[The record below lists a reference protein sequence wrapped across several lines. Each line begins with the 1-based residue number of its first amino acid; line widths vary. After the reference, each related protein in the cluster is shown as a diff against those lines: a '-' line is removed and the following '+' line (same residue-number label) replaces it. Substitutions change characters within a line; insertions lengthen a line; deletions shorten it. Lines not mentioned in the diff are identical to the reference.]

1 MNIIPRKLVATF
13 SICGYDPASGEIGVG
28 VQSKFLAVGAVV
40 PWVKAGVGAIATQS
54 WANTSYGSEGLKLL
68 EQGLAPREVLDR
80 LTGADE
86 GRTQRQV
93 GIVDAQGR
101 SASFTGD
108 ECYPWAG
115 QICGE
120 NFACQGNIL
129 VGPETVQAMAQAFK
143 STPGDLA
150 AKLLAALDAGQQ
162 AGGDSRGKQSA
173 ALYVARE
180 KGGYGGYNDRYI
192 DLRVD
197 DHPEPI
203 KELIRIHSLY
213 KLYFYKTDPAQIMT
227 IEGPLA
233 AEMQELLNKWGYPTP
248 VSGVLDANFKEA
260 LKTFYLTEN
269 FDERICEDGYIDGEV
284 LEFMRQKS

>member
-1 MNIIPRKLVATF
+1 MRIPRKLVATF
-13 SICGYDPASGEIGVG
+13 SICGYDPATGEIGVA
-28 VQSKFLAVGAVV
+28 VQSKFLSVGSVV

-68 EQGLAPREVLDR
+68 EQGLSPQAVIDK
-80 LTGADE
+80 LTAADE
-86 GRTQRQV
+86 GRNLRQV
-93 GIVDAQGR
+93 GIVAHGGQ
-101 SASFTGD
+101 SASFTGS

-115 QICGE
+115 GICGE

-129 VGPETVQAMAQAFK
+129 VSQETVQAMANTFEKAE
-143 STPGDLA
+143 GDLA
-150 AKLLAALDAGQQ
+150 ARLLAALDAGQQ

-173 ALYVARE
+173 ALYVAKD

-213 KLYFYKTDPAQIMT
+213 RLYFYKTKPEDILM
-227 IEGPLA
+227 IEGPLVT
-233 AEMQELLNKWGYPTP
+233 EIQERLNKWGYTTP
-248 VSGVLDANFKEA
+248 INGILDEQFNQA
-260 LKTFYLTEN
+260 LQAFYLTEN
-269 FDERICEDGYIDGEV
+269 FDERICETGFIDREV
-284 LEFMRQKS
+284 LDFMRQRA

>member
-1 MNIIPRKLVATF
+1 MRIPRKLVATF
-13 SICGYDPASGEIGVG
+13 SICGYDPVTEEIGVA

-54 WANTSYGSEGLKLL
+54 WANTSYGTDGLKLL
-68 EQGLAPREVLDR
+68 QAGFSPQEVIER
-80 LTGADE
+80 LTKADE
-86 GRTQRQV
+86 GRNLRQLGV
-93 GIVDAQGR
+93 IDNTGR
-101 SASFTGD
+101 SASFTGT

-115 QICGE
+115 GLAGE

-129 VGPETVQAMAQAFK
+129 VGGETVQAMADTFN
-143 STPGDLA
+143 STRGDLA
-150 AKLLAALDAGQQ
+150 ERLLAALDAGQQ

-173 ALYVARE
+173 ALYVAKE

-203 KELIRIHSLY
+203 KELMRIHSLY
-213 KLYFYKTDPAQIMT
+213 KLYFYKTKPGNIIT
-227 IEGPLA
+227 IEGALVR
-233 AEMQELLNKWGYPTP
+233 EIQELLNKWGYQTP
-248 VSGVLDANFKEA
+248 VSGVLDASFNEA

-269 FDERICEDGYIDGEV
+269 FDERICDHGYIDQEV
-284 LEFMRQKS
+284 LAFMRQKS